1 MEVPTGVPGQISG
14 LLLFYAGQFLTDR
27 GRRYKTHEIRVTTPM
42 LLIIIARAYIR
53 T

>member
-27 GRRYKTHEIRVTTPM
+27 GAA
-42 LLIIIARAYIR
+42 L
-53 T
+53 